1 MCGQCEVFQPCVRN
15 ARASKH
21 DYRLFA
27 RPDSLPPVTHN
38 TQVFLAQLCEARA
51 AYTLPPRLHESV
63 RDWMRSVLSL
73 LFPHAA
79 PPGAR
84 RDDLGIRSEYDAVAS
99 TLQELLRKL
108 LPAGAD
114 ASAETEALLAA
125 LPGIRIRLYADAEAI
140 HRMDPAAQSVDE
152 VFLAYPGFLATICHR
167 VAQPLWKRSVPIIP
181 RLITEWAHERTG
193 VDLHPGATIGE
204 RFAID
209 HGTGIVIG
217 ETARIGNDVRLYQG
231 VTLGALRVNKALAHV
246 QRHPTI
252 EDDVTIYA
260 NATILGGKT
269 VIGRGSVIGGNVWL
283 THSVPPGSIV
293 THAVPTERQ
302 RDDYPLEFEI

>member
-1 MCGQCEVFQPCVRN
+1 MSYDPTAFQ
-15 ARASKH
+15 A
-21 DYRLFA
+21 L
-27 RPDSLPPVTHN
+27 
-38 TQVFLAQLCEARA
+38 LCRDRA
-51 AYTLPPRLHESV
+51 AYRLPARLHESV
-63 RDWMRSVLSL
+63 RDWMRSILSL

-79 PPGAR
+79 PPDAR
-84 RDDLGIRSEYDAVAS
+84 CDPAGVAIEYDGVAA
-99 TLQELLRKL
+99 TLQRVLHELI
-108 LPAGAD
+108 PTGGSPSSIAD
-114 ASAETEALLAA
+114 AFMAA
-125 LPGIRIRLYADAEAI
+125 LPDIRTRLYADAEAI
-140 HRMDPAAQSVDE
+140 YRMDPAARDVDE

-167 VAQPLWKRSVPIIP
+167 IAHPLWQQNVPIMP

-193 VDLHPGATIGE
+193 VDLHPGATIGD

-209 HGTGIVIG
+209 HGTGIVVG

-231 VTLGALRVNKALAHV
+231 VTLGALRVAKALANV

-252 EDDVTIYA
+252 EDDVTVYA
-260 NATILGGKT
+260 NATILGGRT

-293 THAVPTERQ
+293 THAVPDERQ

>member
-1 MCGQCEVFQPCVRN
+1 ML
-15 ARASKH
+15 H
-21 DYRLFA
+21 DPTAF
-27 RPDSLPPVTHN
+27 V
-38 TQVFLAQLCEARA
+38 AQLCDARA
-51 AYTLPPRLHESV
+51 AYALPPRLHETA
-63 RDWMRSVLSL
+63 REWMRSVLSL

-79 PPGAR
+79 PAGASTDPLVVR
-84 RDDLGIRSEYDAVAS
+84 REYGGVAA
-99 TLQELLRKL
+99 TLQEVLRQL
-108 LPAGAD
+108 VPEGRD
-114 ASAETEALLAA
+114 AAAVGDELMAA
-125 LPGIRIRLYADAEAI
+125 LPDIRRRLYADAEAI
-140 HRMDPAAQSVDE
+140 YRMDPAAQDVNE

-167 VAQPLWKRSVPIIP
+167 VAQPLWRSGVPILP

-209 HGTGIVIG
+209 HGTGIVVG

-231 VTLGALRVNKALAHV
+231 VTLGALRVSKLMAQV

-252 EDDVTIYA
+252 EDDVTVYA
-260 NATILGGKT
+260 NATILGGHT

-293 THAVPTERQ
+293 THAVPDERLRQ
-302 RDDYPLEFEI
+302 DYPLEFEI